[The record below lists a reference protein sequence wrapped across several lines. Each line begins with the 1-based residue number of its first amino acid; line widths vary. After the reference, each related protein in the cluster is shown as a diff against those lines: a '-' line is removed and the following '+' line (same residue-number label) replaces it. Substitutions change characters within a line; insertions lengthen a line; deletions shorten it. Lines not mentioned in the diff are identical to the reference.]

1 MKKFKI
7 ILVSFVVFCLLL
19 AVAGYVALKKYF
31 PEDKIRSYVVE
42 FVKNNYNRQVS
53 LDKISFTA
61 IGITLHNFAVSEKT
75 TFNDGTFIK
84 ANHLTVKV
92 ALLPL
97 ITKKIQFTKIICDGA
112 EVYVI
117 KDKDG
122 IFNFADFT
130 DSKNSD
136 KKEDTVK
143 EEKSSSI
150 SFEIKKLEIK
160 DSKISYKDLAENL
173 TFEMANT
180 NIKLSNFSLNDYF
193 KCNGKF
199 DITYIKDKNEL
210 VFPLEFD
217 AKINLSD
224 FNFDKFAIEINS
236 LLTTIKETEF
246 DVSGKLF
253 NLNKPEIKLNLSIK
267 KLSNETFG
275 NFTSSNLVFNIS
287 ELNFVTDAKIDLSS
301 KTADI
306 EKFSLKLPSS
316 KAELKGLIGWDKEN
330 MQYDFDMNLDIAL
343 KQLQDFFPQYNLD
356 GNLKSVMKIN
366 QTLID
371 GNLELK
377 NISFSVNSINITNLN
392 SNATIKFNSNE
403 SLHKIDF
410 RSDKDIKDID
420 IKISTISAKFNNSL
434 FYGNASVTKPDK
446 ILADINC
453 AVENLSSKDIKPFYD
468 LKTDIVIDK
477 ITTQLNS
484 LVNMQTK
491 TAKINKLNIALNNST
506 ADISGNI
513 DWNNTLKY
521 NLNIAAN
528 LTLNQFV
535 KSLTK
540 QDVSGNINSK
550 LYVTNNDFS
559 GNVNLNKVSF
569 FYQDCINFKDVN
581 LQAVLKS
588 KNNISVP
595 KATGKFNDGSFDLAG
610 SFINKTITV
619 KLAMDKL
626 IMEKFPQFEQ
636 EQPTN
641 NKNSKTT
648 STPKKQQSTGFNI
661 NLNTDVKISTINIPY
676 FYAKNFTLKT
686 ALNSITE
693 TCSRLSGT
701 ANCNFNDGEI
711 TNVSAFATNKT
722 AKALLN
728 IFIIANNI
736 KGVSTK
742 ASEGSIH
749 FDRFIL
755 DAASTN
761 GNLKI
766 NRGNFKMPI
775 TAIDVTGTINFAN
788 RNLNLSIVPAEYT
801 AFKITGTI
809 EEPKTNFDVA
819 KAVANA
825 LTSENV
831 MNQLSNLLGG
841 KKENK
846 DNTNTSTKNND
857 STTEQKQE
865 TSKQEAQ
872 QTTEAKVINQL
883 SNLLG
888 GIKKENTS
896 ASSTDASAEQK
907 QQTQQ
912 TSEEQK

>member
-7 ILVSFVVFCLLL
+7 ILISLVAFCFLLT
-19 AVAGYVALKKYF
+19 VAGYVALKKYF

-61 IGITLHNFAVSEKT
+61 IGITLHNFAMSEKT
-75 TFNDGTFIK
+75 TFENGTFIK
-84 ANHLTVKV
+84 ADQLTVKV

-97 ITKKIQFTKIICDGA
+97 ISKKIQFTKIICDSA

-122 IFNFADFT
+122 VFNFADFT

-136 KKEDTVK
+136 KKEDTAK

-173 TFEMANT
+173 TFEMAKT
-180 NIKLSNFSLNDYF
+180 NLKLLNFSLNDYF
-193 KCNGKF
+193 KCNGNF
-199 DITYIKDKNEL
+199 NITYIKDKNEI

-224 FNFDKFAIEINS
+224 FNFDKLAVEINS
-236 LLTTIKETEF
+236 LFTTIKETEF

-301 KTADI
+301 KTANI
-306 EKFSLKLPSS
+306 EKFSLNLPES

-330 MQYDFDMNLDIAL
+330 MQYDFDMNLDVAL
-343 KQLQDFFPQYNLD
+343 NQLKDFFPQYNLD

-377 NISFSVNSINITNLN
+377 NISVSVSSINIKNLN

-528 LTLNQFV
+528 LTLNQFI

-540 QDVSGNINSK
+540 QDVSGNINTK

-588 KNNISVP
+588 KNNISVQ
-595 KATGKFNDGSFDLAG
+595 KATGKFNDGSFDLSG

-619 KLAMDKL
+619 KLTMDKL

-636 EQPTN
+636 ETAN
-641 NKNSKTT
+641 NKSSKTT
-648 STPKKQQSTGFNI
+648 VSKKQQSTGFNI

-711 TNVSAFATNKT
+711 TNVSTFATNKT
-722 AKALLN
+722 AKSLLN

-736 KGVSTK
+736 KGTSANSSK
-742 ASEGSIH
+742 DSIH

-755 DAASTN
+755 DATSTN
-761 GNLKI
+761 GNLQI

-775 TAIDVTGTINFAN
+775 TAIDVTGTVNFAN
-788 RNLNLSIVPAEYT
+788 RNLNLSVVPAEYT

-809 EEPKTNFDVA
+809 EEPKTNFDLG
-819 KAVANA
+819 KAVTNA
-825 LTSENV
+825 LKSENV
-831 MNQLSNLLGG
+831 INQLSNLFGGG
-841 KKENK
+841 KKEDK
-846 DNTNTSTKNND
+846 TKTDTSTTTAN
-857 STTEQKQE
+857 TATEQKQE

-872 QTTEAKVINQL
+872 QTTETKVINQL

-888 GIKKENTS
+888 GGKKDTNTG
-896 ASSTDASAEQK
+896 SSESK
-907 QQTQQ
+907 QETQQ